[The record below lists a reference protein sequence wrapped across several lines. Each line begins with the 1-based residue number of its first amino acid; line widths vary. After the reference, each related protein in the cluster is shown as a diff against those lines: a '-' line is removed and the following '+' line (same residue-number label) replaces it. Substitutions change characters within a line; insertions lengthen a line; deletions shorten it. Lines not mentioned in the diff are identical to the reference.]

1 MKPIQLHL
9 IVESTA
15 LTLIRHL
22 TSKFVPLQSGAQAHQ
37 QVVIPALW
45 MGRDTRGTKTYITES
60 GALLVMVPQ
69 PDSQRRTTMENDLH
83 GNSLKAVGTFLSAYA
98 THMMGCGVHTS
109 RVVRCTQRIGESYGY
124 TVVTMMVQ
132 KGVLIKLYDPKSN
145 THFAIQEAIPP
156 LPISFEHNAR
166 LSALS
171 WEVVDE
177 HLTLDKLRER
187 YEQILAAPRTHPLF
201 VLILVGLANASFC
214 RLFGGDLPA
223 MGIVFWAT
231 IVGFICKQKLI
242 QEHINHYIAFMVSAF
257 VASLCTSISLIFDT
271 DSEIALTT
279 SVLYLVP
286 GVPLI
291 NGVIDIVE
299 GYIQTGFSRL
309 VEAFLLIGC
318 IGWGFSIT
326 LFIFRSSLL

>member
-1 MKPIQLHL
+1 
-9 IVESTA
+9 
-15 LTLIRHL
+15 
-22 TSKFVPLQSGAQAHQ
+22 
-37 QVVIPALW
+37 
-45 MGRDTRGTKTYITES
+45 
-60 GALLVMVPQ
+60 
-69 PDSQRRTTMENDLH
+69 MENDLH

-145 THFAIQEAIPP
+145 ALFAIEGAIPP

-171 WEVVDE
+171 WETVDK
-177 HLTLDKLRER
+177 HLPLEEVRER
-187 YEQILAAPRTHPLF
+187 YGQILATPRTHPLF

-231 IVGFICKQKLI
+231 VVGFICKQKLI
-242 QEHINHYIAFMVSAF
+242 QEHVNHYIAFMVSAF
-257 VASLCTSISLIFDT
+257 VASLCTSISLIFNT

-326 LFIFRSSLL
+326 LFIFKSSLL

>member
-1 MKPIQLHL
+1 
-9 IVESTA
+9 
-15 LTLIRHL
+15 
-22 TSKFVPLQSGAQAHQ
+22 
-37 QVVIPALW
+37 
-45 MGRDTRGTKTYITES
+45 
-60 GALLVMVPQ
+60 
-69 PDSQRRTTMENDLH
+69 MENDLH

-109 RVVRCTQRIGESYGY
+109 RVARCTQRIGESYGY

-145 THFAIQEAIPP
+145 THFAIEEAIPP

-177 HLTLDKLRER
+177 HLTLDELRER

-242 QEHINHYIAFMVSAF
+242 QEHVNHYIAFMTSAF
-257 VASLCTSISLIFDT
+257 VASLCTSISLIFNT

>member
-1 MKPIQLHL
+1 
-9 IVESTA
+9 
-15 LTLIRHL
+15 
-22 TSKFVPLQSGAQAHQ
+22 
-37 QVVIPALW
+37 
-45 MGRDTRGTKTYITES
+45 
-60 GALLVMVPQ
+60 
-69 PDSQRRTTMENDLH
+69 MENDLH
-83 GNSLKAVGTFLSAYA
+83 GNSLKAVGAFLSAYA

-145 THFAIQEAIPP
+145 THFAIEEAIPP

-177 HLTLDKLRER
+177 LLTLDELRER
-187 YEQILAAPRTHPLF
+187 YEQI
-201 VLILVGLANASFC
+201 
-214 RLFGGDLPA
+214 LPA

-231 IVGFICKQKLI
+231 VVGFICKQKLI
-242 QEHINHYIAFMVSAF
+242 QEHVNHYIAFMVSAF
-257 VASLCTSISLIFDT
+257 VASLCTSISLIFNT

>member
-1 MKPIQLHL
+1 
-9 IVESTA
+9 
-15 LTLIRHL
+15 
-22 TSKFVPLQSGAQAHQ
+22 
-37 QVVIPALW
+37 
-45 MGRDTRGTKTYITES
+45 MG
-60 GALLVMVPQ
+60 
-69 PDSQRRTTMENDLH
+69 NDLH
-83 GNSLKAVGTFLSAYA
+83 DDRLKSVGTFLSAYA

-145 THFAIQEAIPP
+145 ALFAIEGAIPP

-171 WEVVDE
+171 WETVDK
-177 HLTLDKLRER
+177 HLPLEEVRER
-187 YEQILAAPRTHPLF
+187 YGQILATPRTHPLF

-231 IVGFICKQKLI
+231 VVGFICKQKLI

-257 VASLCTSISLIFDT
+257 VASLCTSISLIFNT

>member
-1 MKPIQLHL
+1 
-9 IVESTA
+9 
-15 LTLIRHL
+15 
-22 TSKFVPLQSGAQAHQ
+22 
-37 QVVIPALW
+37 
-45 MGRDTRGTKTYITES
+45 
-60 GALLVMVPQ
+60 
-69 PDSQRRTTMENDLH
+69 MENDLH

-145 THFAIQEAIPP
+145 ALFAIEGAIPP

-171 WEVVDE
+171 WETVDK
-177 HLTLDKLRER
+177 HLPLEEVRER
-187 YEQILAAPRTHPLF
+187 YGQILATPRTHPLF

-231 IVGFICKQKLI
+231 VVGFICKQKLI

-257 VASLCTSISLIFDT
+257 VASLCTSISLIFNT

>member
-1 MKPIQLHL
+1 
-9 IVESTA
+9 
-15 LTLIRHL
+15 
-22 TSKFVPLQSGAQAHQ
+22 
-37 QVVIPALW
+37 
-45 MGRDTRGTKTYITES
+45 MGNELYD
-60 GALLVMVPQ
+60 
-69 PDSQRRTTMENDLH
+69 
-83 GNSLKAVGTFLSAYA
+83 NSLKAVGTFLSAYA
-98 THMMGCGVHTS
+98 THMMGSGVHTS
-109 RVVRCTQRIGESYGY
+109 RVVRCTQRIGESFGY
-124 TVVTMMVQ
+124 VVVTMMVQ
-132 KGVLIKLYDPKSN
+132 KGVIIKLYDPKSN
-145 THFAIQEAIPP
+145 IHFTIEGAIPS

-171 WEVVDE
+171 WETVDE
-177 HLTLDKLRER
+177 HLTLDEVRKR
-187 YEQILAAPRTHPLF
+187 YGQILAAPGTHPLF

-231 IVGFICKQKLI
+231 VVGFICKQKLI
-242 QEHINHYIAFMVSAF
+242 QEHVNHYIAFVASAF
-257 VASLCTSISLIFDT
+257 VASLCTSISLIFKT

-299 GYIQTGFSRL
+299 GYVQTGFSRL

-326 LFIFRSSLL
+326 LFIFKSSLL

>member
-1 MKPIQLHL
+1 
-9 IVESTA
+9 
-15 LTLIRHL
+15 
-22 TSKFVPLQSGAQAHQ
+22 
-37 QVVIPALW
+37 
-45 MGRDTRGTKTYITES
+45 
-60 GALLVMVPQ
+60 
-69 PDSQRRTTMENDLH
+69 MENDLH

-109 RVVRCTQRIGESYGY
+109 RVVRCTQRIGE
-124 TVVTMMVQ
+124 
-132 KGVLIKLYDPKSN
+132 
-145 THFAIQEAIPP
+145 
-156 LPISFEHNAR
+156 
-166 LSALS
+166 
-171 WEVVDE
+171 DE
-177 HLTLDKLRER
+177 HLTLDELREQ

-231 IVGFICKQKLI
+231 VVGFICKQKLI
-242 QEHINHYIAFMVSAF
+242 QEHVNHYIAFMVSAF
-257 VASLCTSISLIFDT
+257 VASLCTSISLIFNT

>member
-1 MKPIQLHL
+1 M
-9 IVESTA
+9 
-15 LTLIRHL
+15 
-22 TSKFVPLQSGAQAHQ
+22 
-37 QVVIPALW
+37 
-45 MGRDTRGTKTYITES
+45 
-60 GALLVMVPQ
+60 
-69 PDSQRRTTMENDLH
+69 
-83 GNSLKAVGTFLSAYA
+83 
-98 THMMGCGVHTS
+98 
-109 RVVRCTQRIGESYGY
+109 
-124 TVVTMMVQ
+124 Q

-145 THFAIQEAIPP
+145 ALFAIEGAIPP

-171 WEVVDE
+171 WETVDK
-177 HLTLDKLRER
+177 HLPLEEVRER
-187 YEQILAAPRTHPLF
+187 YGQILATPRTHPLF

-231 IVGFICKQKLI
+231 VVGFICKQKLI

-257 VASLCTSISLIFDT
+257 VASLCTSISLIFNT

>member
-1 MKPIQLHL
+1 
-9 IVESTA
+9 
-15 LTLIRHL
+15 
-22 TSKFVPLQSGAQAHQ
+22 
-37 QVVIPALW
+37 
-45 MGRDTRGTKTYITES
+45 MG
-60 GALLVMVPQ
+60 
-69 PDSQRRTTMENDLH
+69 NDLH
-83 GNSLKAVGTFLSAYA
+83 DDSLKAVGTFLSAYA

-145 THFAIQEAIPP
+145 ALFAIEGAIPP

-171 WEVVDE
+171 WETVDK
-177 HLTLDKLRER
+177 HLPLEEVRER
-187 YEQILAAPRTHPLF
+187 YGQILATPRTHPLF

-231 IVGFICKQKLI
+231 VVGFICKQKLI

-257 VASLCTSISLIFDT
+257 VASLCTSISLIFNT

-299 GYIQTGFSRL
+299 GYIQTGVSRL

>member
-1 MKPIQLHL
+1 
-9 IVESTA
+9 
-15 LTLIRHL
+15 
-22 TSKFVPLQSGAQAHQ
+22 
-37 QVVIPALW
+37 
-45 MGRDTRGTKTYITES
+45 
-60 GALLVMVPQ
+60 
-69 PDSQRRTTMENDLH
+69 
-83 GNSLKAVGTFLSAYA
+83 
-98 THMMGCGVHTS
+98 
-109 RVVRCTQRIGESYGY
+109 
-124 TVVTMMVQ
+124 MVQ

-145 THFAIQEAIPP
+145 ALFAIEGAIPP

-171 WEVVDE
+171 WETVDK
-177 HLTLDKLRER
+177 HLPLEEVRER
-187 YEQILAAPRTHPLF
+187 YGQILATPRTHPLF

-231 IVGFICKQKLI
+231 VVGFICKQKLI

-257 VASLCTSISLIFDT
+257 VASLCTSISLIFNT

>member
-1 MKPIQLHL
+1 
-9 IVESTA
+9 
-15 LTLIRHL
+15 
-22 TSKFVPLQSGAQAHQ
+22 
-37 QVVIPALW
+37 
-45 MGRDTRGTKTYITES
+45 
-60 GALLVMVPQ
+60 
-69 PDSQRRTTMENDLH
+69 MENDLH

-145 THFAIQEAIPP
+145 ALFAIEEAIPP

-171 WEVVDE
+171 WETVDE
-177 HLTLDKLRER
+177 HLPLEEVRER
-187 YEQILAAPRTHPLF
+187 YGQILATPRTHPLF

-231 IVGFICKQKLI
+231 VVGFICKQKLI

-257 VASLCTSISLIFDT
+257 VASLCTSISLIFNT

>member
-1 MKPIQLHL
+1 
-9 IVESTA
+9 
-15 LTLIRHL
+15 
-22 TSKFVPLQSGAQAHQ
+22 
-37 QVVIPALW
+37 
-45 MGRDTRGTKTYITES
+45 MG
-60 GALLVMVPQ
+60 
-69 PDSQRRTTMENDLH
+69 NDLH
-83 GNSLKAVGTFLSAYA
+83 DDRLKAVGTFLSAYA

-145 THFAIQEAIPP
+145 ALFAIEGAIPP

-171 WEVVDE
+171 WETVDK
-177 HLTLDKLRER
+177 HLPLEEVRER
-187 YEQILAAPRTHPLF
+187 YGQILATPRTHPLF

-231 IVGFICKQKLI
+231 VVGFICKQKLI
-242 QEHINHYIAFMVSAF
+242 QEHINHYIAFMTSAF
-257 VASLCTSISLIFDT
+257 VASLCTSISLIFNT